1 MCSVFKHTSK
11 SRKPIICW
19 GGQLL
24 SADDSWLVIFMD
36 EMEKCGFAH
45 MINIEKTS
53 VIYLTVLGWSVS
65 YATRLESFC
74 LRTLSVIIWAV
85 MTEFWL
91 ISAPGEKTC
100 QQTWDKMNMATTQTN
115 LSTNHKFNIP
125 ELKVNLFHLKHWFI
139 FNIFCICLMSFG
151 GVSQQ
156 VGTLDVLVGLT
167 DELAKLDSFIERF

>member
-1 MCSVFKHTSK
+1 
-11 SRKPIICW
+11 
-19 GGQLL
+19 
-24 SADDSWLVIFMD
+24 
-36 EMEKCGFAH
+36 
-45 MINIEKTS
+45 
-53 VIYLTVLGWSVS
+53 
-65 YATRLESFC
+65 
-74 LRTLSVIIWAV
+74 

-139 FNIFCICLMSFG
+139 FNIFSICLMSFG

-156 VGTLDVLVGLT
+156 VGTLDVLVGLS
-167 DELAKLDSFIERF
+167 DELAKLDSFVERFHVYFDFLPECLVSKLIH